1 MGGNVPELPPN
12 TLWVNVSSGDDSRL
26 NIEVIVLLFETNKER
41 GNAGLSCAIA
51 YFGMNGYTVSIPLND
66 TQDYDLIVDK
76 DGVLQRVQVK
86 STNVQRYGAYQVSLK
101 SCGGTKGK
109 PYKTVIESEADL
121 LFVLCGDG
129 SMYLIPVSD
138 LSQRSTLAL
147 RDHYHNA
154 SHKSDLGTY
163 KYQVSF

>member
-1 MGGNVPELPPN
+1 MQ
-12 TLWVNVSSGDDSRL
+12 
-26 NIEVIVLLFETNKER
+26 FETNKDR

-66 TQDYDLIVDK
+66 TQDYDLVVDK
-76 DGVLQRVQVK
+76 NGLLQRVQVK
-86 STNVQRYGAYQVSLK
+86 STGVQRNGSYQVSLK

-109 PYKTVIESEADL
+109 PYKTVIHSEADL

-129 SMYLIPVSD
+129 SMFLIPVSK
-138 LSQRSTLAL
+138 LNQCSTLSL
-147 RDHYHNA
+147 RVHYSNK
-154 SHKSDLGTY
+154 SHKGDLNTY